1 LLVIAYKLKKYYK
14 KHEFGDAQ
22 KAIECFLDGVAITKK
37 LKSAFEDKVKEKI
50 ESTKDEESVESED
63 S

>member
-14 KHEFGDAQ
+14 KHEFSDAQ
-22 KAIECFLDGVAITKK
+22 KVIECFLDGVAITEK
-37 LKSAFEDKVKEKI
+37 LKRAFEDKVKERIK
-50 ESTKDEESVESED
+50 SAKDEESVESEN